1 MMADTP
7 TFEIEG
13 LNKLLR
19 ALEKLDDAAK
29 ESFKE
34 AGHRV
39 GKFVAAK
46 ARDEAPVLSG
56 RLQGTVRPVNT
67 GRGAKIRAGGTRV
80 PYAGPI
86 HFGWRSRNI
95 RPNQFMYRAVDK
107 SVDEAVEMYLAEVY
121 KIWNRNV

>member
-1 MMADTP
+1 MAATP
-7 TFEIEG
+7 TYEIEG

-39 GKFVAAK
+39 GKFVVEK

-56 RLQGTVRPVNT
+56 ALRGTLRPVNT
-67 GRGAKIRAGGTRV
+67 ARGAKIRAGSARV

-86 HFGWRSRNI
+86 HFGWYRHNI
-95 RPNQFMYRAVDK
+95 KPNPFMYRAVDK
-107 SVDEAVEMYLAEVY
+107 SVDQAVDLYLSEIY
-121 KIWNRNV
+121 TIWNRNV